1 MKRMIKAVFGVFVSL
16 ILLAHSF
23 TVIVYAID
31 FDAEQTFDSVF
42 VVLSGNSLGSGFALG
57 KQCVI
62 TNAHV
67 VQRSSETTI
76 AAYDGKEYDAIVYC
90 KSDDLDIAV
99 LFVPSADFTPLAI
112 GNTSDIKIGDDV
124 YAIGAPNGMSF
135 TLTKGTLSSNKRKIR
150 GEDYLQIDAALNE
163 GNSGGPLLN
172 ASGGVIGMNTMK
184 MNNSE
189 GLGLAIPIDRIL
201 QYMKDNAISITDSGI
216 VEVPEIKGNPASSI
230 IVQTPEKIEISDKDD
245 QKRFEHNKE
254 PLLLTVVCV
263 SVICNIIMLL
273 LTLQYRSKW
282 KKLKAEQSERTDFEI
297 DIWE

>member
-1 MKRMIKAVFGVFVSL
+1 MKRIIKAVFGVFVSL
-16 ILLAHSF
+16 MLLAHSF
-23 TVIVYAID
+23 IAYGID

-57 KQCVI
+57 DQCVI

-67 VQRSSETTI
+67 VQNSSEVTI
-76 AAYDGKEYDAIVYC
+76 TAYDGKEYPAVVYC
-90 KSDDLDIAV
+90 KSSDLDIAV
-99 LFVPSADFTPLAI
+99 LSVPSADFTPLAV

-124 YAIGAPNGMSF
+124 YAIGAPNGMSY
-135 TLTKGTLSSNKRKIR
+135 TLTKGTLSSNKRIIS
-150 GEDYLQIDAALNE
+150 GDDYLQIDAALNE

-172 ASGGVIGMNTMK
+172 AGGAVIGMNTMK

-201 QYMKDNAISITDSGI
+201 QYMKNNDISITESGI
-216 VEVPEIKGNPASSI
+216 AEVPEIKGNTASST
-230 IVQTPEKIEISDKDD
+230 IVQSPENADTYDKEN
-245 QKRFEHNKE
+245 QKRYEQNNE
-254 PLLLTVVCV
+254 PVLIAVICI